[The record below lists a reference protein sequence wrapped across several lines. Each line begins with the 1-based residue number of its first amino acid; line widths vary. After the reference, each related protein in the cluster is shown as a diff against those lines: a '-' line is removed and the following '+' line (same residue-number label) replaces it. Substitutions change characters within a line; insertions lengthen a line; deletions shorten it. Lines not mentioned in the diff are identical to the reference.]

1 MDQGTGPGDD
11 AVSGGHILIVDDD
24 TANIRALASV
34 LEDRHEVRFATSGRR
49 ALELASADPPELVL
63 LDVMMPGLDGYAV
76 CRLLKTDPATAD
88 VPVIFI
94 TSLSSPEEEAFGLE
108 TGAVDYVT
116 KPFSPAI
123 VRARVATHLSLRR
136 ANRSLKD
143 ENEHLEALVRER
155 TRKLAQAQREKMAA
169 LRQMVA
175 GVAHEIN
182 TPIGVALGSASHL
195 GDRVAAMTERLAANQ
210 LRRAELERFLAS
222 AGELAALLSGTI
234 ARAGE
239 IVRCFKGVA
248 ADHGGLRQTIALRP
262 FLEQV
267 TESLRPQ
274 WEPLGHRMVVDC
286 PADLRMV
293 SNPAILSAVLE
304 QLVRNALEHAFPGG
318 RPGLVTVGAAGSGP
332 DTVLLSVADDGAG
345 IAEGTAGRILEP
357 FFTTRRGTGSVG
369 LGLNIVDNLA
379 TDRLGGSF
387 TIASRTGGGTLATL
401 HLPIRTPPD
410 L

>member
-1 MDQGTGPGDD
+1 M
-11 AVSGGHILIVDDD
+11 SGGHILIVDDD

-34 LEDRHEVRFATSGRR
+34 LEDRYEVRFATSGRR
-49 ALELASADPPELVL
+49 ALELAAADPPELVL

-94 TSLSSPEEEAFGLE
+94 TALSSPEEEAFGLE

-136 ANRSLKD
+136 ANRRLKD
-143 ENEHLEALVRER
+143 ENVHLEALVRER
-155 TRKLAQAQREKMAA
+155 THKLAQAQREKMAG

-182 TPIGVALGSASHL
+182 TPIGVALGCASHL
-195 GDRVAAMTERLAANQ
+195 GDRVAAMTERLADNQ
-210 LRRAELERFLAS
+210 LRRAELERFLES
-222 AGELAALLSGTI
+222 AGELSTLLTANI

-239 IVRCFKGVA
+239 IVQCFKGVA

-262 FLEQV
+262 FFEQMSD
-267 TESLRPQ
+267 SLRPQ
-274 WEPLGHRMVVDC
+274 WEPPGHRMAVDC

-293 SNPAILSAVLE
+293 SNPAILSTILE
-304 QLVRNALEHAFPGG
+304 QLVRNALDHAFPEG
-318 RPGLVTVGAAGSGP
+318 RRGLVTLKAEASGP
-332 DTVLLSVADDGAG
+332 ETVLLTVADDGEG

-379 TDRLGGSF
+379 ADRLGGSF
-387 TIASRTGGGTLATL
+387 TIASRAGGGTLATL
-401 HLPIRTPPD
+401 HLPARTPPD

>member
-1 MDQGTGPGDD
+1 M
-11 AVSGGHILIVDDD
+11 SGGHILIVDDD

-274 WEPLGHRMVVDC
+274 WEPLGHRMAVDC

-318 RPGLVTVGAAGSGP
+318 RHGLVTVGAASSGP
-332 DTVLLSVADDGAG
+332 DTLLLTVADDGAG
-345 IAEGTAGRILEP
+345 IVEGTAGRILEP

-379 TDRLGGSF
+379 SDRLGGSL

-401 HLPIRTPPD
+401 HLPVRTPPD

>member
-1 MDQGTGPGDD
+1 M
-11 AVSGGHILIVDDD
+11 SGGHILIVDDD

-304 QLVRNALEHAFPGG
+304 QLVRNALEHAFPAG
-318 RPGLVTVGAAGSGP
+318 RHGLVTVGAAGSGP

>member
-1 MDQGTGPGDD
+1 M
-11 AVSGGHILIVDDD
+11 SGGHILIVDDD

-210 LRRAELERFLAS
+210 LRRAELERFPGERRGAGRPAVRHHRPRRGDRALLQGGGGGPRRAAPDHRAEALPGAGDGEPAS
-222 AGELAALLSGTI
+222 A
-234 ARAGE
+234 
-239 IVRCFKGVA
+239 
-248 ADHGGLRQTIALRP
+248 
-262 FLEQV
+262 
-267 TESLRPQ
+267 
-274 WEPLGHRMVVDC
+274 
-286 PADLRMV
+286 
-293 SNPAILSAVLE
+293 
-304 QLVRNALEHAFPGG
+304 
-318 RPGLVTVGAAGSGP
+318 VGAAGASHGRGLPRRPAHGQQPGDPVRGP
-332 DTVLLSVADDGAG
+332 GAARPQRAGARLPGWAERAGDGRGRGVGAG
-345 IAEGTAGRILEP
+345 DGFAV
-357 FFTTRRGTGSVG
+357 RR
-369 LGLNIVDNLA
+369 
-379 TDRLGGSF
+379 R
-387 TIASRTGGGTLATL
+387 
-401 HLPIRTPPD
+401 
-410 L
+410 

>member
-195 GDRVAAMTERLAANQ
+195 GDRVAAMTERLTANQ

-222 AGELAALLSGTI
+222 AGELAALLSSTI

-274 WEPLGHRMVVDC
+274 WEPLGHRMAVDC

-293 SNPAILSAVLE
+293 SNPAIRAVREGPPDSRNSAGLE
-304 QLVRNALEHAFPGG
+304 RGHGAPRAGG
-318 RPGLVTVGAAGSGP
+318 STRTAKLWPSRPRPPA
-332 DTVLLSVADDGAG
+332 
-345 IAEGTAGRILEP
+345 
-357 FFTTRRGTGSVG
+357 TRR
-369 LGLNIVDNLA
+369 
-379 TDRLGGSF
+379 
-387 TIASRTGGGTLATL
+387 
-401 HLPIRTPPD
+401 
-410 L
+410 

>member
-1 MDQGTGPGDD
+1 M
-11 AVSGGHILIVDDD
+11 SGGHILIVDDD

-222 AGELAALLSGTI
+222 AGELAALLSSTI

-274 WEPLGHRMVVDC
+274 WEPLGHRMTVDC

-293 SNPAILSAVLE
+293 SNPAILSALLE
-304 QLVRNALEHAFPGG
+304 QLVRNALEHAFPAG
-318 RPGLVTVGAAGSGP
+318 RHGLVTVGAAASGP
-332 DTVLLSVADDGAG
+332 ETVLLSVADDGAG

-401 HLPIRTPPD
+401 HLPARTPPD

>member
-1 MDQGTGPGDD
+1 M
-11 AVSGGHILIVDDD
+11 SGGHILIVDDD

-274 WEPLGHRMVVDC
+274 WEPLGHRMAVDC

-318 RPGLVTVGAAGSGP
+318 RNGLVTVGAAASGP
-332 DTVLLSVADDGAG
+332 ETVLLSVADDGAG

-379 TDRLGGSF
+379 SDRLGGSF

-401 HLPIRTPPD
+401 HLPARTPPD

>member
-1 MDQGTGPGDD
+1 M
-11 AVSGGHILIVDDD
+11 SGGHILIVDDD

-222 AGELAALLSGTI
+222 AGELAVLLSSTI

-274 WEPLGHRMVVDC
+274 WEPLGHRMTVDC

-293 SNPAILSAVLE
+293 SNPAILSALLE
-304 QLVRNALEHAFPGG
+304 QLVRNALEHAFPAG
-318 RPGLVTVGAAGSGP
+318 RHGLVTVGAAASGP
-332 DTVLLSVADDGAG
+332 ETVLLSVADDGAG

-401 HLPIRTPPD
+401 HLPARTPPD

>member
-195 GDRVAAMTERLAANQ
+195 GDRVAAMTERLTANQ

-222 AGELAALLSGTI
+222 AGELAALLSSTI

-274 WEPLGHRMVVDC
+274 WEPLGHRMAVDC

-304 QLVRNALEHAFPGG
+304 QLVRNALEHAFPAG
-318 RPGLVTVGAAGSGP
+318 RHGLVTVGAAGSGP

-379 TDRLGGSF
+379 SDRLGGTF
-387 TIASRTGGGTLATL
+387 TIASRSGGGTLATL
-401 HLPIRTPPD
+401 HLPVRTPPD

>member
-1 MDQGTGPGDD
+1 MN
-11 AVSGGHILIVDDD
+11 AGHILIVDDD

-49 ALELASADPPELVL
+49 ALELAAADPPELVL

-76 CRLLKTDPATAD
+76 CRLLKAGPATAD

-123 VRARVATHLSLRR
+123 VRARVATHLSLCR
-136 ANRSLKD
+136 ANRRLRD
-143 ENEHLEALVRER
+143 ENDRLESLVRER

-195 GDRVAAMTERLAANQ
+195 GDRVAAMTVRLADNQ

-239 IVRCFKGVA
+239 IVQCFKGVA
-248 ADHGGLRQTIALRP
+248 ADHGGLRQTIALKP

-267 TESLRPQ
+267 AESLRPQ
-274 WEPLGHRMVVDC
+274 WEPAGHRMAVDC

-293 SNPAILSAVLE
+293 SNPAILSAILE
-304 QLVRNALEHAFPGG
+304 QLVRNALEHAFPAG
-318 RPGLVTVGAAGSGP
+318 RHGVMTVGAAAAGP
-332 DTVLLSVADDGAG
+332 EAVLLTVADDGAG
-345 IAEGTAGRILEP
+345 IAEGAAGRILEP

-369 LGLNIVDNLA
+369 LGLNIVDNLVS
-379 TDRLGGSF
+379 DRLGGAF
-387 TIASRTGGGTLATL
+387 TVASRAGGGTLATL
-401 HLPIRTPPD
+401 HLPARTPPD

>member
-1 MDQGTGPGDD
+1 M
-11 AVSGGHILIVDDD
+11 SGGHILIVDDD

-195 GDRVAAMTERLAANQ
+195 GDRVAAMTERLTANQ

-222 AGELAALLSGTI
+222 AGELAALLSSTI

-274 WEPLGHRMVVDC
+274 WEPLGHRMAVDC

-304 QLVRNALEHAFPGG
+304 QLVRNALEHAFPAG
-318 RPGLVTVGAAGSGP
+318 RHGLVTVGAAGSGP

-379 TDRLGGSF
+379 SDRLGGTF
-387 TIASRTGGGTLATL
+387 TIASRSGGGTLATL
-401 HLPIRTPPD
+401 HLPVRTPPD

>member
-274 WEPLGHRMVVDC
+274 WEPLGHRMAVDC

-318 RPGLVTVGAAGSGP
+318 RNGLVTVGAAASGP
-332 DTVLLSVADDGAG
+332 ETVLLSVADDGAG

-379 TDRLGGSF
+379 SDRLGGSF

-401 HLPIRTPPD
+401 HLPARTPPD

>member
-1 MDQGTGPGDD
+1 MDQRTGPGDD

-222 AGELAALLSGTI
+222 AGELAALLSSTI

-248 ADHGGLRQTIALRP
+248 ADHGGLRQSIALRP

-274 WEPLGHRMVVDC
+274 WEPLGHRMTVDC

-304 QLVRNALEHAFPGG
+304 QLVRNALEHAFPAG
-318 RPGLVTVGAAGSGP
+318 RHGLVTVGAAASGP
-332 DTVLLSVADDGAG
+332 ETVLLSVADDGAG

-401 HLPIRTPPD
+401 HLPARTPPD

>member
-24 TANIRALASV
+24 TTNIRALASV

-222 AGELAALLSGTI
+222 AGELAALLSSTI

-274 WEPLGHRMVVDC
+274 WEPLGHRMAVDC

-293 SNPAILSAVLE
+293 SNPAILSAILE
-304 QLVRNALEHAFPGG
+304 QLVRNALEHAFPAG
-318 RPGLVTVGAAGSGP
+318 RHGLVTVGAAASGP
-332 DTVLLSVADDGAG
+332 EMVLLSVADDGAG

-379 TDRLGGSF
+379 SDRLGGSF
-387 TIASRTGGGTLATL
+387 TIASRSGGGTLATL
-401 HLPIRTPPD
+401 HLPVRTPPD

>member
-304 QLVRNALEHAFPGG
+304 QLVRNALEHAFPAG
-318 RPGLVTVGAAGSGP
+318 RHGLVTVGAAGSGP

>member
-1 MDQGTGPGDD
+1 M
-11 AVSGGHILIVDDD
+11 SGGHILIVDDD
-24 TANIRALASV
+24 TANIRALANV

-222 AGELAALLSGTI
+222 AGELAALLSSTI

-274 WEPLGHRMVVDC
+274 WEPLGHRMTVDC

-293 SNPAILSAVLE
+293 SNPAILSALLE
-304 QLVRNALEHAFPGG
+304 QLVRNALEHAFPAG
-318 RPGLVTVGAAGSGP
+318 RHGLVTVGAAASGP
-332 DTVLLSVADDGAG
+332 ETVLLSVADDGAG

-401 HLPIRTPPD
+401 HLPARTPPD

>member
-1 MDQGTGPGDD
+1 M
-11 AVSGGHILIVDDD
+11 SGGHILIVDDD

-222 AGELAALLSGTI
+222 AGELAALLSSTI

-248 ADHGGLRQTIALRP
+248 ADHGGLRQPIALKP

-267 TESLRPQ
+267 TESLRPH
-274 WEPLGHRMVVDC
+274 WEPLGHRMTVDC

-318 RPGLVTVGAAGSGP
+318 RHGLVTVGAAASGP
-332 DTVLLSVADDGAG
+332 ETVLLSVADDGAG

-401 HLPIRTPPD
+401 HLPARTPPD

>member
-222 AGELAALLSGTI
+222 AGELAALLSSTI

-274 WEPLGHRMVVDC
+274 WEPLGHRMTVDC

-293 SNPAILSAVLE
+293 SNPAILSALLE
-304 QLVRNALEHAFPGG
+304 QLVRNALEHAFPAG
-318 RPGLVTVGAAGSGP
+318 RHGLVTVGAAASGP
-332 DTVLLSVADDGAG
+332 ETVLLSVADDGAG

-401 HLPIRTPPD
+401 HLPARTPPD

>member
-1 MDQGTGPGDD
+1 MDQGTGLGDD

-195 GDRVAAMTERLAANQ
+195 GDRVAAMTERLTANQ

-222 AGELAALLSGTI
+222 AGELAALLSSTI

-274 WEPLGHRMVVDC
+274 WEPLGHRMAVDC

-304 QLVRNALEHAFPGG
+304 QLVRNALEHAFPAG
-318 RPGLVTVGAAGSGP
+318 RHGLVTVGAAGSGP

-379 TDRLGGSF
+379 SDRLGGTF
-387 TIASRTGGGTLATL
+387 TIASRSGGGTLATL
-401 HLPIRTPPD
+401 HLPVRTPPD

>member
-222 AGELAALLSGTI
+222 AGELAALLSSTI

-248 ADHGGLRQTIALRP
+248 ADHGGLRQSIALRP

-274 WEPLGHRMVVDC
+274 WEPLGHRMTVDC

-304 QLVRNALEHAFPGG
+304 QLVRNALEHAFPAG
-318 RPGLVTVGAAGSGP
+318 RHGLVTVGAAASGP
-332 DTVLLSVADDGAG
+332 ETVLLSVADDGAG

-401 HLPIRTPPD
+401 HLPARTPPD

>member
-274 WEPLGHRMVVDC
+274 WEPLGHRMAVDC
-286 PADLRMV
+286 PADLRMI

-318 RPGLVTVGAAGSGP
+318 RNGLVTVGAAASGP
-332 DTVLLSVADDGAG
+332 ETVLLSVADDGAG

-379 TDRLGGSF
+379 SDRLGGSF

-401 HLPIRTPPD
+401 HLPARTPPD

>member
-1 MDQGTGPGDD
+1 M
-11 AVSGGHILIVDDD
+11 SGGHILIVDDD

-274 WEPLGHRMVVDC
+274 WEPLGHRMAVDC

-318 RPGLVTVGAAGSGP
+318 RHGLVTVGAAASGP

-379 TDRLGGSF
+379 SDRLGGSF

-401 HLPIRTPPD
+401 HLPARTPPD

>member
-1 MDQGTGPGDD
+1 M
-11 AVSGGHILIVDDD
+11 SGGHILIVDDD

-143 ENEHLEALVRER
+143 ENQHLEALVRER

-248 ADHGGLRQTIALRP
+248 ADHGGLRQTIALKP

-274 WEPLGHRMVVDC
+274 WEPLGHRMAVDC

-293 SNPAILSAVLE
+293 SNPAILSAILE
-304 QLVRNALEHAFPGG
+304 QLVRNALEHAFPAG
-318 RPGLVTVGAAGSGP
+318 RSGLVTVAAAAAGP
-332 DTVLLSVADDGAG
+332 DKILLSVADDGAG
-345 IAEGTAGRILEP
+345 LADGTAGRILEP

-369 LGLNIVDNLA
+369 LGLNIVDNLVS
-379 TDRLGGSF
+379 DRLGGSF
-387 TIASRTGGGTLATL
+387 TIASRAGGGTLATL
-401 HLPIRTPPD
+401 HLPARTPPD

>member
-1 MDQGTGPGDD
+1 M
-11 AVSGGHILIVDDD
+11 SGGHILIVDDD

-248 ADHGGLRQTIALRP
+248 ADHGGLRQTIALKP

-274 WEPLGHRMVVDC
+274 WEPLGHRMAVDC

-293 SNPAILSAVLE
+293 SNPAILSAILE
-304 QLVRNALEHAFPGG
+304 QLVRNALEHAFPAG
-318 RPGLVTVGAAGSGP
+318 RSGLVTVAAAAAGP
-332 DTVLLSVADDGAG
+332 DKILLSVADDGAG
-345 IAEGTAGRILEP
+345 LADGTAGRILEP

-369 LGLNIVDNLA
+369 LGLNIVDNLVS
-379 TDRLGGSF
+379 DRLGGSF
-387 TIASRTGGGTLATL
+387 TIASRAGGGTLATL
-401 HLPIRTPPD
+401 HLPARTPPD

>member
-1 MDQGTGPGDD
+1 M
-11 AVSGGHILIVDDD
+11 SGGHILIVDDD

-274 WEPLGHRMVVDC
+274 WEPLGHRMAVDC
-286 PADLRMV
+286 PADLRMI

-318 RPGLVTVGAAGSGP
+318 RNGLVTVGAAASGP
-332 DTVLLSVADDGAG
+332 ETVLLSVADDGAG

-379 TDRLGGSF
+379 SDRLGGSF

-401 HLPIRTPPD
+401 HLPARTPPD

>member
-1 MDQGTGPGDD
+1 M
-11 AVSGGHILIVDDD
+11 SGGHILIVDDD

-222 AGELAALLSGTI
+222 AGELAALLSSTI

-248 ADHGGLRQTIALRP
+248 ADHGGLRQSIALRP

-274 WEPLGHRMVVDC
+274 WEPLGHRMTVDC

-304 QLVRNALEHAFPGG
+304 QLVRNALEHAFPAG
-318 RPGLVTVGAAGSGP
+318 RHGLVTVGAAASGP
-332 DTVLLSVADDGAG
+332 ETVLLSVADDGAG

-401 HLPIRTPPD
+401 HLPARTPPD

>member
-1 MDQGTGPGDD
+1 M
-11 AVSGGHILIVDDD
+11 SGGHILIVDDD

-274 WEPLGHRMVVDC
+274 WEPLGHRMAVDC

-293 SNPAILSAVLE
+293 SNPAILSAILE
-304 QLVRNALEHAFPGG
+304 QLVRNALEHAFPAG
-318 RPGLVTVGAAGSGP
+318 RHGLVTVGAVASGP

-379 TDRLGGSF
+379 SDRLGGSF
-387 TIASRTGGGTLATL
+387 TIASRSGGGTLATL
-401 HLPIRTPPD
+401 HLPARTPPD

>member
-1 MDQGTGPGDD
+1 M
-11 AVSGGHILIVDDD
+11 SGGHILIVDDD

-195 GDRVAAMTERLAANQ
+195 GDRVAAMTERLSANQ

-222 AGELAALLSGTI
+222 AGELAALLSSTI

-248 ADHGGLRQTIALRP
+248 ADHGGLRQSIALRP

-274 WEPLGHRMVVDC
+274 WEPPGHRMAVDC

-304 QLVRNALEHAFPGG
+304 QLVRNALEHAFPAG
-318 RPGLVTVGAAGSGP
+318 RHGLVTVAAAASGP

-379 TDRLGGSF
+379 SDRLGGSF
-387 TIASRTGGGTLATL
+387 TIASRCGGGTLATL
-401 HLPIRTPPD
+401 HLPARTPPD

>member
-1 MDQGTGPGDD
+1 M
-11 AVSGGHILIVDDD
+11 SGGHILIVDDD

-274 WEPLGHRMVVDC
+274 WEPLGHRMAVDC
-286 PADLRMV
+286 PADLRMI

-318 RPGLVTVGAAGSGP
+318 RNGLVTVGAAASGP
-332 DTVLLSVADDGAG
+332 ETVLLSVADDGAG

-387 TIASRTGGGTLATL
+387 TIASRSGGGTLATL
-401 HLPIRTPPD
+401 HLPARTPPD

>member
-1 MDQGTGPGDD
+1 M
-11 AVSGGHILIVDDD
+11 SGGHILIVDDD

-248 ADHGGLRQTIALRP
+248 ADHGGLRQTIALRA

-274 WEPLGHRMVVDC
+274 WEPLGHRMAVDC

-304 QLVRNALEHAFPGG
+304 QLVRNALEHAFPDG
-318 RPGLVTVGAAGSGP
+318 RHGLVTVGAAASGP
-332 DTVLLSVADDGAG
+332 DTLLLTVADDGAG

-379 TDRLGGSF
+379 SDRLGGSF

-401 HLPIRTPPD
+401 HLPVRTPPD